1 MTLFTETTADIVVT
15 VVPAPLEEESRPQEG
30 VFAFA
35 YTVTIHN
42 RSSDVVQ
49 LLERHWLIE
58 SADQQ
63 IGEVTGAGVVGLKPT
78 LQPGESFEYTSSAV
92 IKDPIGA
99 MRGSYIFKRNGG
111 GGFFTVQIPRF
122 RFIYPSMYN

>member
-1 MTLFTETTADIVVT
+1 MALFTETTADIVVT
-15 VVPAPLEEESRPQEG
+15 VVPVALEDESRPHDG

-35 YTVTIHN
+35 YTVTISN
-42 RSSDVVQ
+42 NSSDAVQ

-63 IGEVTGAGVVGLKPT
+63 IGEVTGAGVVGLQPT
-78 LQPGESFEYTSSAV
+78 LQPGESFEYSSSTV

-99 MRGSYIFKRNGG
+99 MKGTYIFKRSSG

-122 RFIYPSMYN
+122 RLIYPSLYN